1 MHVSSSYSMKARTI
15 SCADRNC
22 ASISR
27 VEQLPN
33 RIQMALG
40 GQLSNTLRSAKS
52 ESLETIANP
61 YRLA

>member
-1 MHVSSSYSMKARTI
+1 MKARTI